1 LVKLIINVKQSEI
14 MRPITALE
22 IPFEKNVVLNLVVWL
37 NLRGQG
43 LVGVEDC
50 YRVTETGTERLSRLD
65 KEILIK

>member
-1 LVKLIINVKQSEI
+1 

-22 IPFEKNVVLNLVVWL
+22 SPFEENVVLNLVVWL
-37 NLRGQG
+37 YLRGQG

>member
-1 LVKLIINVKQSEI
+1 

-22 IPFEKNVVLNLVVWL
+22 SPFEENVVLNLVVWL
-37 NLRGQG
+37 YLRGQG

-65 KEILIK
+65 KEIIIK

>member
-1 LVKLIINVKQSEI
+1 

-22 IPFEKNVVLNLVVWL
+22 IPFEKNVVLNLEVWL
-37 NLRGQG
+37 NVRGQG

-65 KEILIK
+65 KEIVIK

>member
-1 LVKLIINVKQSEI
+1 

-22 IPFEKNVVLNLVVWL
+22 IPFEKNVVLNLEVWL
-37 NLRGQG
+37 NVRGQG

-65 KEILIK
+65 KEIVKK

>member
-1 LVKLIINVKQSEI
+1 

-22 IPFEKNVVLNLVVWL
+22 IPFEKNVVLNLEVWL
-37 NLRGQG
+37 NVRGKG
-43 LVGVEDC
+43 LVEVEDC